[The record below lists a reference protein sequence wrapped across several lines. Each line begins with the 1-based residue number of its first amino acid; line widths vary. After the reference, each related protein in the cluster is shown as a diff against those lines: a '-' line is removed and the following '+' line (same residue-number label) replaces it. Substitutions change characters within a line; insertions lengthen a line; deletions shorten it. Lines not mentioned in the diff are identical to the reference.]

1 MTKSMKLLVILALIA
16 LALASMLK
24 ITVFSTNPDNYE
36 HSIERIDGNISTV
49 MKLAA
54 SSSAASAI
62 ISFLPDDSCTPI
74 ANELAELSKYFLIVL
89 SALYL
94 EKYLMTVIGYAS
106 FGILI
111 PLACV
116 IMIIYIC
123 LKKEM
128 LVSVAA
134 KIIIFAIALWS
145 IIPCST
151 KVSDLIYKTYEK
163 SIENTIISASEVC
176 EENES
181 ATGLMEKIKSMAGSA
196 VEYVSTLLSGFVEA
210 LAIMIVIS
218 CFIPIIVILAFVF
231 LLKIIFGIEI
241 PVRTGLKNI

>member
-54 SSSAASAI
+54 SSSAASAV

-111 PLACV
+111 PLA
-116 IMIIYIC
+116 
-123 LKKEM
+123 
-128 LVSVAA
+128 
-134 KIIIFAIALWS
+134 
-145 IIPCST
+145 
-151 KVSDLIYKTYEK
+151 
-163 SIENTIISASEVC
+163 
-176 EENES
+176 
-181 ATGLMEKIKSMAGSA
+181 
-196 VEYVSTLLSGFVEA
+196 
-210 LAIMIVIS
+210 
-218 CFIPIIVILAFVF
+218 
-231 LLKIIFGIEI
+231 
-241 PVRTGLKNI
+241 